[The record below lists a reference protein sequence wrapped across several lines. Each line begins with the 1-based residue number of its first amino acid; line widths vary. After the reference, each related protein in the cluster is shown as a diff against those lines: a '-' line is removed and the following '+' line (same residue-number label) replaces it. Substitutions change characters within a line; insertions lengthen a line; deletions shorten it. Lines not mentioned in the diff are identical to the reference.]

1 MKFKN
6 IINKRVSLSLCDC
19 VCVCTVFVRYINKL
33 IFISRF
39 ARSLPDLLPD
49 KLSSGASCLSVCPAV
64 RLHNEWIIDKEIIFN
79 WIQIHSWTVSI
90 EGGKGLHAPVTM
102 PHYLIETWRVAPFPL
117 RLYNRPA
124 YGPDRRPYLMPR
136 SPPSHRH
143 MRICRLSVPRTNSKQ
158 CAGQVQL
165 LNGQAN
171 SSSSSSRNPTQS
183 SPDQAQQ
190 SGNKCQMQTARRD
203 QNICPT
209 SMAIPLVSVP
219 LPISNVRPA
228 PAKL

>member
-1 MKFKN
+1 M
-6 IINKRVSLSLCDC
+6 SLSLSLSMC
-19 VCVCTVFVRYINKL
+19 VCWVFVRYINKL

-39 ARSLPDLLPD
+39 GLSLPDLLPD
-49 KLSSGASCLSVCPAV
+49 KLSSGASCLYVCPAV
-64 RLHNEWIIDKEIIFN
+64 WLHNEWIIDKEIIFN
-79 WIQIHSWTVSI
+79 WIQIHSWTVST
-90 EGGKGLHAPVTM
+90 EGDKGRGARRRACYDAALFNWNLAGSSHSLH
-102 PHYLIETWRVAPFPL
+102 
-117 RLYNRPA
+117 NKPA
-124 YGPDRRPYLMPR
+124 YGPDRRPYFMPR
-136 SPPSHRH
+136 SPPSHIH

-171 SSSSSSRNPTQS
+171 RSSSSSSRNPTQS
-183 SPDQAQQ
+183 SSVQAPQ

-209 SMAIPLVSVP
+209 SVAIPLVPVPVPVP
-219 LPISNVRPA
+219 LPISNARPA